1 MNKENVSICVI
12 GMGYVGLP
20 LANELSKYFKVV
32 GYDTNKKKINNLR
45 KSIDSN
51 KELKKIDKRLSLS
64 SVINEIKNCNV
75 YILCLPTPVNSKKNP
90 DLKLIKIA
98 LKNLNTIY
106 SKGDTIIL
114 ESTYYP
120 GATRELIKE
129 NFKKKLQNINIG
141 YSPERINPGDNVNTI
156 RKITKVISSNNKKT
170 LKLMKKIYGSIN
182 KNNIYEAESIEV
194 AEAAKLIEN
203 VQRDLNIGL
212 VNELTK
218 IFDRLDISIHNVLE
232 TANTKWNFLN
242 FKPGL
247 VGGHC
252 IGVDPYYLK
261 YICNKINFKPNVFM
275 SARNTNESM
284 TKFYYQKI
292 LKYISPTDK
301 ILFLGLSF
309 KENTNDLRNSKN
321 LELLKMLS
329 KKYKIYYFDPLVSLL
344 KKTNKNIVKFKKQQ
358 YDVIILSVPHKNI
371 FKFIKNNLKNVM
383 KVGGYFIDLNN
394 NYKSINKLKYK
405 HIKL

>member
-32 GYDTNKKKINNLR
+32 GYDTNKKKINNLK

-51 KELKKIDKRLSLS
+51 KELKEIDKRLSLS
-64 SVINEIKNCNV
+64 SIIDEIKNCNV
-75 YILCLPTPVNSKKNP
+75 YILCLPTPVNSKKKP

-98 LKNLNTIY
+98 LKNLNSVY

-129 NFKKKLQNINIG
+129 NFKTKLQNINIG
-141 YSPERINPGDNVNTI
+141 YSPERINPGDKVNTI

-194 AEAAKLIEN
+194 AESAKLIEN

-232 TANTKWNFLN
+232 AANTKWNFLN

-371 FKFIKNNLKNVM
+371 FKFIKNNLKNIM